1 MDIEEYK
8 KLAKNKIEADDLTRQ
23 VRNVIKKTK
32 WQKQDIRERFT
43 ETFKPLIESQES
55 VKKSIDEQQNKT
67 IAQLQANQLAF
78 TQVLNQLTLTQGLNQ
93 NRLNKNNKSDEK
105 NEDVE
110 ETDKENEDV
119 EETDKENEDVE
130 ETDEKYEDAEEFL
143 MFKDFDRYLT
153 SKEVREI
160 LNKNYYFYLP
170 SEYAQENLDVLNK
183 FADDVNDELLKYK
196 KKIEHFSYFKNV
208 TRYIQA
214 FPSNN
219 NLSNKNLED
228 IKFYNVLSVYSRNL
242 NKLYNKKLYNN

>member
-8 KLAKNKIEADDLTRQ
+8 KLARNKIEADALTKQ
-23 VRNVIKKTK
+23 VRDVIKETK
-32 WQKQDIRERFT
+32 WQKQDMREGFK
-43 ETFKPLIESQES
+43 ETFKPLIKSQDS
-55 VKKSIDEQQNKT
+55 IKKSIDEQQNAT
-67 IAQLQANQLAF
+67 IAQLQANQLA
-78 TQVLNQLTLTQGLNQ
+78 LTQGLNQ
-93 NRLNKNNKSDEK
+93 NRLAFSQGLDKLNNKIKNNKSDE
-105 NEDVE
+105 ESDE
-110 ETDKENEDV
+110 EYK
-119 EETDKENEDVE
+119 
-130 ETDEKYEDAEEFL
+130 DAEEFL
-143 MFKDFDRYLT
+143 SPKDFDRYLT

-160 LNKNYYFYLP
+160 LNKNFYFYLP
-170 SEYAQENLDVLNK
+170 SEYAQENLNVLDK

>member
-119 EETDKENEDVE
+119 EETD
-130 ETDEKYEDAEEFL
+130 EKYEDAEEFL

-170 SEYAQENLDVLNK
+170 SEFARENLDVLDK
-183 FADDVNDELLKYK
+183 FANNVSRELDEYYE
-196 KKIEHFSYFKNV
+196 KIKNFSHFYGH

-214 FPSNN
+214 TPLYNN
-219 NLSNKNLED
+219 ISKKNLED
-228 IKFYNVLSVYSRNL
+228 LYFFNVLSVYSRNL
-242 NKLYNKKLYNN
+242 NKLYNKLYNEKLSSN